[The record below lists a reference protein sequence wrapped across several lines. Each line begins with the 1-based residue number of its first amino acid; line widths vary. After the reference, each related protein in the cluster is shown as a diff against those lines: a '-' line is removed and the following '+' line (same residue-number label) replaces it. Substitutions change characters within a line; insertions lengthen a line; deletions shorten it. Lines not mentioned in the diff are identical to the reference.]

1 MLDYW
6 RKVCYTLLIEQI
18 TKTAEKGGFLLN
30 NRDQFKKILNY
41 LSALVII
48 CAFMKCFDTVWNN
61 FYNKAMRDPFWHNGN
76 ILMVAIYAVL
86 YISMAKTFNGFRLGY
101 DKFTGLFGSQVLGV
115 LGANFIEFI
124 LVSLIGRGRLNIA
137 PILVMMVIQVAI
149 AFAWSYVFTWIYQA
163 VYPPRRMIIVY
174 GNKNAKYLVSKM
186 SVRNDKYRICASIS
200 CEESLEDIER
210 EILKHEAVIISD
222 IPNDLRNKLLKFTF
236 ENSIRTYIN
245 PKLSD
250 IIVRG
255 AEDFHL
261 FDTPLLLVRN
271 DGLRWEQRVVKRTLD
286 ILLSAAA
293 LVIASPFM
301 LVTAIAIKAYDGGPV
316 LYSQKRLTTG
326 GRVFKVYKF
335 RSMIVDAEKKSGATL
350 AKKNDSRITPIG
362 KFIRKVRIDELPQL
376 INILKGDMSFV
387 GPRPERPEIAQKYE
401 KTMPEFKYRLKVKAG
416 LTGYAQV
423 MGKYNTTPYDKLK
436 LDLMYIEHQSLML
449 DLRIFFMTVKTCFI
463 PEATEGVKDSAPLE
477 THRDRIEHDNS
488 KDEKNS
494 EEIKL

>member
-1 MLDYW
+1 M
-6 RKVCYTLLIEQI
+6 
-18 TKTAEKGGFLLN
+18 N
-30 NRDQFKKILNY
+30 NRDQFKRILNY

-48 CAFMKCFDTVWNN
+48 CVFMKGFSVVWYNY
-61 FYNKAMRDPFWHNGN
+61 YNKDMLDPFWNNGN
-76 ILMVAIYAVL
+76 ILMVGIYTII
-86 YISMAKTFNGFRLGY
+86 YMAMARTFNGFRLGY
-101 DKFTGLFGSQVLGV
+101 AKFTGLFGSQVLGI
-115 LGANFIEFI
+115 LGANVVEFI
-124 LVSLIGRGRLNIA
+124 LISLIGRGRLNIA
-137 PILVMMVIQVAI
+137 PMLVLTLIEAAVA
-149 AFAWSYVFTWIYQA
+149 FGWSFIFTWLYQA
-163 VYPPRRMIIVY
+163 MYPPRKMIIVY
-174 GNKNAKYLVSKM
+174 GNKNAKYLVTKM
-186 SVRNDKYRICASIS
+186 SSRNDKYRICASIS

-210 EILKHEAVIISD
+210 AILKHEAVIISD

-261 FDTPLLLVRN
+261 FDTPLLLARN
-271 DGLRWEQRVVKRTLD
+271 DGLQWEQKATKRFLD
-286 ILLSAAA
+286 VLLSAIA
-293 LVIASPFM
+293 LLIASPFM
-301 LVTAIAIKAYDGGPV
+301 LATAIAIKAYDGGPV

-350 AKKNDSRITPIG
+350 AKKNDDRITPIG
-362 KFIRKVRIDELPQL
+362 KFIRKIRFDELPQL

-387 GPRPERPEIAQKYE
+387 GPRPERPEIAKKYE

-436 LDLMYIEHQSLML
+436 LDLMYIEHQSLAL
-449 DLRIFFMTVKTCFI
+449 DIKILFMTVKTCFI
-463 PEATEGVKDSAPLE
+463 PEATEGVTNTAPLE
-477 THRDRIEHDNS
+477 THRDRIEHDSS
-488 KDEKNS
+488 KDQKP
-494 EEIKL
+494 EEQKVKVENK